1 MQTKIL
7 KNNNTYHIFKHDGIA
22 DSLPVGVYDFQ
33 FGPMGMI
40 SLEKQEDI
48 ILPSKVYSND
58 KNFILHV
65 QKSFANMDSGLL
77 GVALVGGK
85 GLGKSFTANILA
97 KETNLPVIRLT
108 GNVSNNSFTDY
119 LKQLD
124 QDYVLFIDEFEKIFP
139 TSFNQDDHR
148 VSQEE
153 LLSFLDNGT
162 GRKNKI
168 LFLITSNS
176 EYKISDYFKNRPSRL
191 RYFKTYE
198 YLEENVIREVIDDLL
213 ENRDYLE
220 DLLNN
225 LPYKDLN
232 LDALIKIIS
241 EVNNHNMPYS
251 KFKSF
256 LNFKEN
262 KDLDISVSI
271 KLEDGSLE
279 EIGTIKN
286 TLYPDNRFGVSK
298 KILKGKNTAITLS
311 YNEVSIVENPL
322 SVTTVEGYYYDTK
335 QKDQD
340 GDYLEIPIEVI
351 LTPSVVS
358 LASKY
363 AF

>member
-40 SLEKQEDI
+40 SLEKQEDL

-85 GLGKSFTANILA
+85 GLGKSFTAKVLCYRLG
-97 KETNLPVIRLT
+97 LPVIRINKLF
-108 GNVSNNSFTDY
+108 NNSIFDF
-119 LKQLD
+119 LNKID
-124 QDYVLFIDEFEKIFP
+124 IPHVIFIDEFEKIFP

-256 LNFKEN
+256 FNFKEN

-279 EIGTIKN
+279 EIGTIKSI
-286 TLYPDNRFGVSK
+286 TYPGNRLGISREV
-298 KILKGKNTAITLS
+298 LKGRNTPIHLDYT
-311 YNEVSIVENPL
+311 EVSITENPL
-322 SVTTVEGYYYDTK
+322 SVTTVQGYYNDIN
-335 QKDQD
+335 QKDED
-340 GDYLEIPIEVI
+340 GDYLNVPIQVI

>member
-48 ILPSKVYSND
+48 ILPSKIYSND
-58 KNFILHV
+58 KDFIIHV
-65 QKSFANMDSGLL
+65 QKSFATMDSGLL

-168 LFLITSNS
+168 LFLISSNS

-198 YLEENVIREVIDDLL
+198 YLEEEVIREVINDLL
-213 ENRDYLE
+213 EDKSYLE

-256 LNFKEN
+256 FNFKEN

-279 EIGTIKN
+279 EIGNIKN
-286 TLYPDNRFGVSK
+286 SVYPGQRLGISR
-298 KILKGKNTAITLS
+298 KIVKLKNTSINLGYGEVAITK
-311 YNEVSIVENPL
+311 NPL
-322 SVTTVEGYYYDTK
+322 STTVVEGFYFDTTK
-335 QKDQD
+335 KDEN
-340 GDYLEIPIEVI
+340 GDYLEVPIEVI
-351 LTPSVVS
+351 LTPSIMS
-358 LASKY
+358 LANKY
-363 AF
+363 TI